1 MTRNHPRRLRRAALA
16 IAASL
21 AIAVAT
27 LTAAQPAT
35 AVEPAAVQPA
45 IVTVTAATPT
55 QQSVTFA
62 YRANGMDY
70 YKVCSPKKCVT
81 IASSKYCPISSG
93 CSKAM
98 YKPWPTGVYCSSSVG
113 CFTIGGK
120 NYSYIGGPIATPEQQ
135 LKAAQCAIGIGF
147 TAVTA
152 GAGGPV
158 GVTVGGVILT
168 VWGCL

>member
-1 MTRNHPRRLRRAALA
+1 MLA
-16 IAASL
+16 IAASVAL
-21 AIAVAT
+21 AAAA

-45 IVTVTAATPT
+45 VGVKMATPT
-55 QQSVTFA
+55 QQTVTFA
-62 YRANGMDY
+62 YRANGQDY

-98 YKPWPTGVYCSSSVG
+98 YKAWPAGVYCSASVG

-120 NYSYIGGPIATPEQQ
+120 NYSYIGGPIATRDQQ
-135 LKAAQCAIGIGF
+135 IKAAQCAIGIGF

-168 VWGCL
+168 AWGCLT